1 MEVTKEN
8 TVTSDNLD
16 IVFPPE
22 PPEPENCGSCSDDP
36 AVGAEPEM
44 ARFGAYMKQNRVA
57 REVTGDELARRLG
70 VSLRTIWR
78 WERGAM
84 PSAWELWRWC
94 DALGID
100 FGNYAA
106 MAFQPERCLDTL
118 TARFMRAC
126 TEVDGATAGFLHGH
140 TGPAPADPHYRLVL
154 SAARNL
160 QAAARVMV
168 DALTQ
173 PEPSDVMPSEQAEID
188 RKNAVLAV
196 RQNQVPESA

>member
-1 MEVTKEN
+1 MTPE
-8 TVTSDNLD
+8 NLD
-16 IVFPPE
+16 IVLPPE
-22 PPEPENCGSCSDDP
+22 PDNCTSDDP
-36 AVGAEPEM
+36 AVWAEPEM
-44 ARFGAYMKQNRVA
+44 TRFGAYLKQNRVA
-57 REVTGDELARRLG
+57 REVTGEELARRLG

-126 TEVDGATAGFLHGH
+126 TEVDFATSGFLHERKGMAE
-140 TGPAPADPHYRLVL
+140 PKDPLLRLVL

-160 QAAARVMV
+160 QAAAQVMV
-168 DALTQ
+168 TVLTQ
-173 PEPSDVMPSEQAEID
+173 PEPGPENLVPSEAGWKNEALAE
-188 RKNAVLAV
+188 L
-196 RQNQVPESA
+196 QNQVPKPA